1 MGEKKKKKKKKR
13 LIETPPLL
21 CSASLSSIN
30 SPFIHT
36 PVRGREV
43 ERKMLEQMPADQA
56 RHSFSVHAATL
67 PCLQQPAMLITAC
80 NNKEHCKK
88 SLQSPASYRL
98 LDVRDTDGIPKAPE
112 K

>member
-1 MGEKKKKKKKKR
+1 
-13 LIETPPLL
+13 
-21 CSASLSSIN
+21 
-30 SPFIHT
+30 
-36 PVRGREV
+36 
-43 ERKMLEQMPADQA
+43 MLEQMPADQA